1 MIKLEDRVSVVIL
14 CLITFMGT
22 FYALMMVNANFASA
36 FLESLGRP
44 TPNED
49 TLFCFPVLN
58 VQQTPLP
65 FVQRGSC

>member
-44 TPNED
+44 TPKQCV
-49 TLFCFPVLN
+49 FFWSWSSKR
-58 VQQTPLP
+58 
-65 FVQRGSC
+65 F